1 MGPLD
6 VGDQE
11 YKPKAE
17 NMFVCFPQ
25 LYSTGSR
32 CPNSALGFNSSEE
45 VINARSNGDY
55 VTVPCSISA

>member
-1 MGPLD
+1 MDPLD
-6 VGDQE
+6 VGYQE

-17 NMFVCFPQ
+17 NMFGCFPQ

-45 VINARSNGDY
+45 VINSGSNGEY
-55 VTVPCSISA
+55 VTVPCSIIT